1 MRDIDTHENIRL
13 ATFNVKNMYTNIPT
27 DKIKDTIGSILDH
40 SHTDDTKKQEI
51 LKYYNIILD
60 QNFFQY
66 RERQYKQA
74 NCLAMGA
81 PTSSIFSE
89 IYLQYMKHTTFMD
102 ILNKKIYIYIRIFP
116 LCRRHSNSL

>member
-1 MRDIDTHENIRL
+1 VKNTIKVLSSLRDIEFHENVRL
-13 ATFNVKNMYTNIPT
+13 IPFNIKNMYTNIPT
-27 DKIKDTIGSILDH
+27 DKINDISGPILDH
-40 SHTDDTKKQEI
+40 SHTDVTKKQEI
-51 LKYYNIILD
+51 LKYCNIILD

-89 IYLQYMKHTTFMD
+89 IYLQYMEHATFVD
-102 ILNKKIYIYIRIFP
+102 ILNIKKKKY
-116 LCRRHSNSL
+116 